1 MTRILLSIAI
11 MALTTYLLRA
21 LPLTIF
27 TKPIKSVFLC
37 SFLVY
42 VPYAVLAAMTIPDI
56 LFATSDLISAVIG
69 LAVAVILAWF
79 GRSLTTVALCS
90 SAAVFAAEFIIP
102 KFG

>member
-1 MTRILLSIAI
+1 MTRILLSVLI

-27 TKPIKSVFLC
+27 TKPIRSVFLR
-37 SFLVY
+37 SFLTY

-90 SAAVFAAEFIIP
+90 SAAGFLAEWLIP
-102 KFG
+102 TIK

>member
-1 MTRILLSIAI
+1 MTRILLSVLI
-11 MALTTYLLRA
+11 MAFTTYLLRA
-21 LPLTIF
+21 LPLTII
-27 TKPIKSVFLC
+27 TKPIKSIFLC

-69 LAVAVILAWF
+69 LAEAVILAWF

-90 SAAVFAAEFIIP
+90 SAAVFLAEWLNPTI
-102 KFG
+102 K